1 MPARIR
7 CRKSC
12 ASVASRPSA
21 ARLDRGLD
29 ELRPRHAPE
38 AAMRLLEA
46 GDEPGHGDRAFADVV
61 ALRRVAE
68 VDREVLELAERAR
81 RCGEE
86 AVEQGHLPV
95 DPAEEEAAA
104 GRAGQRA
111 LGHGRRER
119 GRDARVDGVSALLED
134 VRAGF
139 GGVAASGGNRS
150 LHETQGKEAVRM
162 PITGETPDEKPATL
176 EQDASRPRPG
186 ETPPRRFPR
195 IGRSPDR
202 ACADSATARRPRRRG
217 SRGPLG
223 RVRRLAL
230 DRRHGV
236 RRLDGDLGVR
246 LAVRAHPLRRRDDA
260 GGLLGAL
267 LHRLDRERARA
278 GPARDGG
285 PVRPLLP
292 HAPQR
297 GPALDGR
304 RDRRLAERGAGD
316 VARGRAR
323 AGVGGRRAPALA
335 DRGAAARGRGGG
347 RNRVARP

>member
-1 MPARIR
+1 M
-7 CRKSC
+7 S
-12 ASVASRPSA
+12 
-21 ARLDRGLD
+21 
-29 ELRPRHAPE
+29 
-38 AAMRLLEA
+38 LLEA
-46 GDEPGHGDRAFADVV
+46 GDESRHGDRALADVV
-61 ALRRVAE
+61 ALRRVSE
-68 VDREVLELAERAR
+68 VDREILELAEGTRG
-81 RCGEE
+81 CGEE
-86 AVEQGHLPV
+86 GVEQGHLAV

-104 GRAGQRA
+104 RGTGQRA

-119 GRDARVDGVSALLED
+119 GRNARVDGVSALLED
-134 VRAGF
+134 ARAGF

-162 PITGETPDEKPATL
+162 PITGETSHEKPATL

-186 ETPPRRFPR
+186 ETTSGRFPR
-195 IGRSPDR
+195 IGRSPHR
-202 ACADSATARRPRRRG
+202 ACADSATARRPCLRG

-230 DRRHGV
+230 DRRPGV

-246 LAVRAHPLRRRDDA
+246 LAVRAHPLRRRDDT

-292 HAPQR
+292 HPQQR
-297 GPALDGR
+297 RPALDRR

-323 AGVGGRRAPALA
+323 AGVGRRRAPALA
-335 DRGAAARGRGGG
+335 DRGAPPRGRGGG
-347 RNRVARP
+347 RDRVARP